1 MTATKTNISQPTPC
15 VSVIMPVYNCERTL
29 VDTLLSV
36 LTQDLANIEVICVD
50 DGSTDRTAYIVEQL
64 AEVDAR
70 LRLVSQKNAGPGAA
84 RNAGIDVARGEFLCF
99 MDGDD
104 LYEEASYLREL
115 YEGACDN
122 GQKAAAGCF
131 VNWRDGFLER
141 DFAGTEYDAYAFA
154 ECGVV
159 AWEDYQFDYGFHRFL
174 FARELFEG
182 GRNRFSGLRYFED
195 PVFLVGALADAG
207 SFYAS
212 CRAHYLYRCEYRPR
226 DWTTGLVLDFLQ
238 GAGENLAFSR
248 EHGLPL
254 LHWYTLMHMEYP
266 AWEIGIGANRALAV
280 DVIDEKLKRLEA
292 EVDLELLAQGR
303 AQMSTRFASLA
314 SVEESLSPEA
324 ENPWPLRLRQAV
336 DGAKGFHP
344 VGNAYRWARYRYA
357 HR

>member
-1 MTATKTNISQPTPC
+1 MTATKTNTSQPTPC

-36 LTQDLANIEVICVD
+36 LTQDLSNIEVICVD

-84 RNAGIDVARGEFLCF
+84 RNAGIDAARGEFLCF

-115 YEGACDN
+115 YEGARDN

-154 ECGVV
+154 ESGVV
-159 AWEDYQFDYGFHRFL
+159 AWEDFQFDYGFHRFL

-303 AQMSTRFASLA
+303 AQMSARFASLA